1 MTDKCRRADVRN
13 PFVMAMGMSLFLCL
27 GLAAISSADEEKA
40 EKAPPLV
47 KDKDGWISMF
57 DGKTLKGWKK
67 TNFGGEGDV
76 TVENGAILMGVGS
89 DMTGIHTDRE
99 LPKIN
104 YEVELEAQRVN
115 GSDFFCG
122 LTFPVKKDPCSLIV
136 GGWGG
141 GVCGLSS
148 IDDMD
153 ASENETTSYQT
164 FKNKQW
170 YKVRLKVTEKKI
182 EAWIDGKPI
191 VEQDLEGKKLSI
203 RYEVEP
209 SMPFGFACW
218 QTTAALRNIRIRS
231 LADVPAKEKAA
242 EKKES

>member
-1 MTDKCRRADVRN
+1 MTTRTRRWQFCLMPCMILA
-13 PFVMAMGMSLFLCL
+13 MASFSI
-27 GLAAISSADEEKA
+27 AQEKKP
-40 EKAPPLV
+40 EKDPPLV
-47 KDKDGWISMF
+47 KDKDGWVSLF
-57 DGKTLKGWKK
+57 DGKTLNGWKK

-76 TVENGAILMGVGS
+76 EVKDGAIEMGVGS

-104 YEVELEAQRVN
+104 YEVELEAQRVD

-122 LTFPVKKDPCSLIV
+122 FTFPVKKDPCSLIV

-153 ASENETTSYQT
+153 ASENDTTTYET
-164 FKNKQW
+164 FKNKTW
-170 YKVRLKVTEKKI
+170 YKIRLKVTEKKI

-191 VEQDLEGKKLSI
+191 LDQELEGKKIGI

-209 SMPFGFACW
+209 SKPFGFACY

-231 LADVPAKEKAA
+231 LEDVPAKEKPA
-242 EKKES
+242 ENKSP

>member
-1 MTDKCRRADVRN
+1 MVS
-13 PFVMAMGMSLFLCL
+13 FSIGQ
-27 GLAAISSADEEKA
+27 EKKP
-40 EKAPPLV
+40 EKEPPLV
-47 KDKDGWISMF
+47 KDKDGWVSLF
-57 DGKTLKGWKK
+57 DGKTLNGWKK
-67 TNFGGEGDV
+67 TKFGGEGEV
-76 TVENGAILMGVGS
+76 NVENGAIVMAFGS

-99 LPKIN
+99 LPKID
-104 YEVELEAQRVN
+104 YEVELEAQRVD

-153 ASENETTSYQT
+153 ASENDTTTYET
-164 FKNKQW
+164 FKNKTW
-170 YKVRLKVTEKKI
+170 YKIRLKVTEKKI
-182 EAWIDGKPI
+182 EAWIDGKLI
-191 VEQDLEGKKLSI
+191 LEQDLEGKKIGI

-209 SMPFGFACW
+209 SKPFGFACW

-231 LADVPAKEKAA
+231 LADVP
-242 EKKES
+242 KK

>member
-1 MTDKCRRADVRN
+1 MIQPKPLVKNSESFAKAIAMTACLLLG
-13 PFVMAMGMSLFLCL
+13 MAA
-27 GLAAISSADEEKA
+27 GLIAQEKKP
-40 EKAPPLV
+40 EKEPPLV
-47 KDKDGWISMF
+47 KDKDGWVSLF
-57 DGKTLKGWKK
+57 DGKTLNGWKK
-67 TNFGGEGDV
+67 TKFGGEGEV
-76 TVENGAILMGVGS
+76 NVENGAIVMAFGS

-104 YEVELEAQRVN
+104 YEVELEAQRVD

-122 LTFPVKKDPCSLIV
+122 LTFPVKNNPCSLIV

-153 ASENETTSYQT
+153 ASENDTTSYET
-164 FKNKQW
+164 FKNKTW
-170 YKVRLKVTEKKI
+170 YKIRLKVTDKKI

-191 VEQDLEGKKLSI
+191 VDQDLEGKKIGI

-209 SMPFGFACW
+209 SKPFGFSCW

-231 LADVPAKEKAA
+231 LADVP
-242 EKKES
+242 KK

>member
-1 MTDKCRRADVRN
+1 MAVIAIAEDKK
-13 PFVMAMGMSLFLCL
+13 P
-27 GLAAISSADEEKA
+27 EKD
-40 EKAPPLV
+40 PPLV
-47 KDKDGWISMF
+47 KDKEGWVSLF
-57 DGKTLKGWKK
+57 DGKTLAGWKK

-76 TVENGAILMGVGS
+76 EVKDGAIVMGVGS
-89 DMTGIHTDRE
+89 DMTGIHTDRA

-104 YEVELEAQRVN
+104 YEVELEAQRVD

-153 ASENETTSYQT
+153 ASENDTTTYET
-164 FKNKQW
+164 FKNKTL
-170 YKVRLKVTEKKI
+170 YKIRLKVSDKKI
-182 EAWIDGKPI
+182 EAWIDGKLI
-191 VEQDLEGKKLSI
+191 LEQDLEGKKIGI

-209 SMPFGFACW
+209 SKPFGFACW

-231 LADVPAKEKAA
+231 LEDVPTK
-242 EKKES
+242 

>member
-1 MTDKCRRADVRN
+1 MATHAHHRAELPRPFLRATWMTTCLLLG
-13 PFVMAMGMSLFLCL
+13 MAASLMG
-27 GLAAISSADEEKA
+27 EEKRA

-47 KDKDGWISMF
+47 KDKDGWISLF
-57 DGKTLKGWKK
+57 DGKTLKGWKV
-67 TNFGGEGDV
+67 TEFGGQGEV
-76 TVENGAILMGVGS
+76 KVKEGAIVMAVGS

-104 YEVELEAQRVN
+104 YEVELEAQRVD

-153 ASENETTSYQT
+153 ASENDTTTYET
-164 FKNKQW
+164 FHNKKW
-170 YKVRLKVTEKKI
+170 YKIRLKVTDQKI
-182 EAWIDGKPI
+182 EAWIDGKQI
-191 VEQDLEGKKLSI
+191 VEQDLKGKKISI

-209 SMPFGFACW
+209 SKPFGFACW

-231 LADVPAKEKAA
+231 LEDVPAKEKAA
-242 EKKES
+242 AKN